1 VEPGKARAPAQRL
14 KNLERSPVN
23 YPAVDDVMSRVVPLM
38 LESGQPHARATCW
51 DVLYSTLTP
60 EIHQALRTSRLSA
73 SDRDDCCQEIWLAL
87 SQTLPQMTRAP
98 RSFSAWLHGLI
109 RNKMIDRLR
118 HSRRRNTQPLP
129 DCESKFAIHLL
140 QTTRITADK
149 LEQLEEV
156 QRLLRRA
163 ESKFS
168 PEHFNVFRLRYLEE
182 KSIVETANQLNLT
195 TDQVRQISHRVLK
208 SLRNTGNR
216 NF

>member
-1 VEPGKARAPAQRL
+1 VSYAEI
-14 KNLERSPVN
+14 
-23 YPAVDDVMSRVVPLM
+23 DDVVCQVAPLL
-38 LESGQPHARATCW
+38 LESQQPLARRRGW
-51 DVLYSTLTP
+51 EILHSTLTP
-60 EIHQALRTSRLSA
+60 QISKALRTSRLSET
-73 SDRDDCCQEIWLAL
+73 DRDDCCQDIWLAL
-87 SQTLPQMTRAP
+87 SQPLPRMNRAH
-98 RSFSAWLHGLI
+98 RSFGAWRHGLI

-149 LEQLEEV
+149 VEQLEEV

-168 PEHFNVFRLRYLEE
+168 PEHFNAFRLRYLEE